1 MSITHEFEFELGEG
15 VRDVITKI
23 EGVVTSQH
31 HYITGCDTY
40 GVTPTEVQDGK
51 PETTFFDVNRLER
64 TGAPQII
71 LAKEKTSSPVS
82 GGPQITPP
90 KG

>member
-31 HYITGCDTY
+31 HYITGCDQY
-40 GVTPTEVQDGK
+40 GVSLTDVKDGEPK
-51 PETTFFDVNRLER
+51 INFFDVNRLER
-64 TGAPQII
+64 TGAPQIV
-71 LAKEKTSSPVS
+71 LPEVKTPSPVR
-82 GGPQITPP
+82 GGPQITPR